1 MIYLHTFDDFQNSTF
16 REFQKSPPEVFSLG
30 HDPTC
35 MDTTH
40 THTDIDSIDIAITRD
55 VSIAIGID

>member
-1 MIYLHTFDDFQNSTF
+1 MIFRIPPFGNS
-16 REFQKSPPEVFSLG
+16 RKAPPEVFSLG

-35 MDTTH
+35 MHTTH
-40 THTDIDSIDIAITRD
+40 THTDIDSIDISITID